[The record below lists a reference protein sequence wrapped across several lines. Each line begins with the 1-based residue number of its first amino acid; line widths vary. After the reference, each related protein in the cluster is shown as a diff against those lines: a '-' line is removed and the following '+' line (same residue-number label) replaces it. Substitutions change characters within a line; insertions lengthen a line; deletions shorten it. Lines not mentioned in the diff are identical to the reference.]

1 MIPTARVQRG
11 ESATARCASKGIV
24 PATPPLFQ
32 HPAIAVHG
40 RRTYHPVHATQ
51 LDTHRP
57 ARGTLPHRSKDHSA
71 HTVRDG
77 GRKNRMDGLSDRISN
92 SSREPHMDRMDLG
105 LYGLRHLW
113 NCGIGIR
120 PCDGYEH
127 PERTGRNWHPVPL
140 QCNERDRELFTDPVR
155 RARIF
160 TVVLGS
166 RASRIPPS
174 QSSVP
179 FFIRK
184 TLIRSNP
191 ASFNQPLVSVAE

>member
-1 MIPTARVQRG
+1 
-11 ESATARCASKGIV
+11 
-24 PATPPLFQ
+24 
-32 HPAIAVHG
+32 
-40 RRTYHPVHATQ
+40 
-51 LDTHRP
+51 
-57 ARGTLPHRSKDHSA
+57 
-71 HTVRDG
+71 
-77 GRKNRMDGLSDRISN
+77 MDGLSDRISY
-92 SSREPHMDRMDLG
+92 SSREPRMDRLDLDRH
-105 LYGLRHLW
+105 GLRHLW

-120 PCDGYEH
+120 PCHGHEH
-127 PERTGRNWHPVPL
+127 PERAGRNWRPVPL

-160 TVVLGS
+160 TVVPGS